1 MWPISP
7 SAPASS
13 RVRSRE
19 MRIAV
24 LVRARIWGG
33 LETHAVELV
42 RSFTRAGHDCHLA
55 CIAQHTADLFAS
67 HDATLPIK
75 TIPLPRSAYPLRHW
89 IRELRSLGADAC
101 VFEKS
106 TLHAGSFVLDMAARR
121 VFGRRFITIEQLE
134 PPVLGDGASRRFPI
148 PIRGPWWYR
157 QRLRGR
163 LRSLMPHRVVCISEA
178 VRWALESQYG
188 FPGRRIVVIANGV
201 DVERYHPANR
211 AAARRQYG
219 FPDDVV
225 LVATACRLI
234 PQKGVDVAIT
244 AFSHAV
250 RRRPDGRA
258 LLLVAGEG
266 PEKDRLQQLC
276 VELSLCER
284 VRFLGFVA
292 DMPGFVPA
300 VDVFLVPSRIEAQGI
315 IVLEAMSSGCEV
327 IASRVGGIPDMIS
340 NPDVGTLVAAGD
352 VTAWTEAMERSFGR
366 PTSERAVRGAAARD
380 HVVRSF
386 STGRQA
392 DRILQLLAP

>member
-1 MWPISP
+1 
-7 SAPASS
+7 
-13 RVRSRE
+13 

-33 LETHAVELV
+33 LETHAVDLV
-42 RSFTRAGHDCHLA
+42 RSFTRAGHECHLA

-75 TIPLPRSAYPLRHW
+75 TIPLPRSGYPLKHW
-89 IRELRSLGADAC
+89 IRELRRLGADAC

-106 TLHAGSFVLDMAARR
+106 TLHAGSFVLDLAARR

-134 PPVLGDGASRRFPI
+134 PPVLGDGASRRFRI
-148 PIRGPWWYR
+148 PIRGLWWYR
-157 QRLRGR
+157 QHLRGR
-163 LRSLMPHRVVCISEA
+163 LRSLMPYRVVCISEA
-178 VRWALESQYG
+178 VRRGLESQYG
-188 FPGRRIVVIANGV
+188 FPSRRIAVIANGV

-219 FPDDVV
+219 VREDVV

-234 PQKGVDVAIT
+234 PQKGVEVAIT
-244 AFSHAV
+244 AFARAV
-250 RRRPDGRA
+250 TRQPDGRA

-266 PEKDRLQQLC
+266 PEKDRLRQLC
-276 VELSLCER
+276 VELSMCER

-315 IVLEAMSSGCEV
+315 VVIEAMASACEV
-327 IASRVGGIPDMIS
+327 IASRVGGIPDVIS
-340 NPDVGTLVAAGD
+340 NPHVGTLVPAGD
-352 VTAWTEAMERSFGR
+352 VDAWTEAIERSLAR
-366 PTSERAVRGAAARD
+366 AASERAVRGAAARD
-380 HVVRSF
+380 HVVKDF